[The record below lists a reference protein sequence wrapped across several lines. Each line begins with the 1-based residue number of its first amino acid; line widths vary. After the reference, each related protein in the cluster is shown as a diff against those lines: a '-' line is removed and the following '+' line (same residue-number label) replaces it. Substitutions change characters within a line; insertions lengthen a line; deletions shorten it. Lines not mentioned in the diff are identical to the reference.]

1 MVSRDRMIEQL
12 KSLAAAARS
21 SSASDRIRALATQI
35 EKRQI
40 ALDPG
45 SIVLRTSS
53 IEARAKRSADEIELP
68 ARRVLT
74 RRRSNGK

>member
-1 MVSRDRMIEQL
+1 MASQDRLIERL

-21 SSASDRIRALATQI
+21 APELDKIGTLAAKI

-45 SIVLRTSS
+45 SVVLRTSS
-53 IEARAKRSADEIELP
+53 IETRSKRSAEEIELP
-68 ARRVLT
+68 ARRVT
-74 RRRSNGK
+74 AKRRSND